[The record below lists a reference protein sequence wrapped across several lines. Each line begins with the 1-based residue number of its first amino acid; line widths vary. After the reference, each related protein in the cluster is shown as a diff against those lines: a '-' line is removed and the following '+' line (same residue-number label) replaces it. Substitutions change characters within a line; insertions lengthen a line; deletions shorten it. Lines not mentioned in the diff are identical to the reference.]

1 MTSRHKPMISNMA
14 ATFFG
19 RIDDKN
25 IAIFSDLPDRF
36 VLSIQNE
43 VHIHVTDLVQG
54 NSVDEMSKT
63 FPLRRKTHREVVF
76 VAEEIR

>member
-1 MTSRHKPMISNMA
+1 MISNMA

-19 RIDDKN
+19 RIDDKK
-25 IAIFSDLPDRF
+25 IPIFSDLPDRF

-43 VHIHVTDLVQG
+43 VHIHVTDLVQV